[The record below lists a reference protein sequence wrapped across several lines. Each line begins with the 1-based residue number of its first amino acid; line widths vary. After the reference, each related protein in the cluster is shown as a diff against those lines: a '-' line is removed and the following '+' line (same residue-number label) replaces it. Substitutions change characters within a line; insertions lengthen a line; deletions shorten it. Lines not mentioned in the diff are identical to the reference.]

1 MSSLKLKHIFVTA
14 EKSKA
19 SEKFVKKL
27 TQISGIVEAETPLP
41 PTYDL
46 VKKYFKSEKDY
57 YREVFDYEF
66 SKHTNNTNYVLYHT
80 SSKPDKI
87 LDYFPNSI
95 VINFTQDPDEV
106 TKDVLQD
113 CITNPISTDFEY
125 LVPQENEY
133 LKFLNILKEKKDNLT
148 KADVWAYENKKK
160 FWQDKYKD
168 QFYKNINN
176 KVTSNMFYRSTID
189 NASVLKANTKTNINL
204 FKKKLQDKIK

>member
-41 PTYDL
+41 PTYDV

-80 SSKPDKI
+80 STKPDKI

-106 TKDVLQD
+106 TNDIVTD
-113 CITNPISTDFEY
+113 CIINPIPTDFEY

-133 LKFLNILKEKKDNLT
+133 LQFLKILKDKKSNLT

-189 NASVLKANTKTNINL
+189 NASVLKANSKTNINL